1 MLKMPSKKTKT
12 KSGRISLENVYKMEK
27 EDLDVKQCVD
37 IAISSRI
44 TPNKE
49 KEYLLRKYIS
59 KSDALSMEL
68 SYVLN
73 FIDQLKK
80 ELGMDDLD
88 DEQIRTY
95 LFDDTEKAIQ
105 TTLDR
110 YASWKG
116 TSKFTI
122 GDFINSRNGKRI
134 IEVQA
139 HNCDLTQEDFINLLF
154 ERVDESIQSTLDG

>member
-1 MLKMPSKKTKT
+1 MPSKKTKT

-27 EDLDVKQCVD
+27 EKLDIKQCVD
-37 IAISSRI
+37 IAINSRI

-59 KSDALSMEL
+59 KRDALSMEL
-68 SYVLN
+68 SYVLS
-73 FIDQLKK
+73 FIDDLKK
-80 ELGMDDLD
+80 DIGMDGLD
-88 DEQIRTY
+88 DKQLRTC

-116 TSKFTI
+116 TSTFTI
-122 GDFINSRNGKRI
+122 SDFINSKRGKRI

-139 HNCDLTQEDFINLLF
+139 HNCDLTKEDFINLLF
-154 ERVDESIQSTLDG
+154 ERVDESIQAILDE